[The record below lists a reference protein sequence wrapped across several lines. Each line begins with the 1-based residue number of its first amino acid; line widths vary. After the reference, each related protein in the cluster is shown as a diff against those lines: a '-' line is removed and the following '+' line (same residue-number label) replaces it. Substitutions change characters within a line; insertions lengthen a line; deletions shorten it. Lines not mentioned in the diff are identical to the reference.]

1 MLSSVRQG
9 PNVLVQ
15 GLILGHEG
23 KSRELDQ
30 KIHSVLEHGNGQSNQ
45 ISILTLIYILVVTL
59 S

>member
-1 MLSSVRQG
+1 M
-9 PNVLVQ
+9 LVQ